1 MPGLWVRLGFVFI
14 KNLFS
19 GFHWFP
25 SHCQAKPTNSDV
37 SPSRMLPL
45 CLNDSN
51 IGTAIRKWRGR
62 KCWKSVWPP
71 QLLSLCSTG
80 WMVRHTVLV
89 GISQQ
94 IFALK
99 FVIFQLIH
107 LSFSGHTQFTE
118 ILHPLSSQLVLS
130 DGHQMF
136 YFALGQL
143 NTIAINIDVEGPSTE
158 WKEYDN
164 FLLFSFQALIIHVQ
178 ITAVWKVHSSY
189 TMSSIKMSLNIVI
202 KYCYSPNY

>member
-1 MPGLWVRLGFVFI
+1 
-14 KNLFS
+14 
-19 GFHWFP
+19 
-25 SHCQAKPTNSDV
+25 
-37 SPSRMLPL
+37 
-45 CLNDSN
+45 
-51 IGTAIRKWRGR
+51 
-62 KCWKSVWPP
+62 
-71 QLLSLCSTG
+71 
-80 WMVRHTVLV
+80 MVRHTVLV

-178 ITAVWKVHSSY
+178 IIAVWKVHSSY

-202 KYCYSPNY
+202 KYCYSLIIKLQGIFRHLDPRSGEMKDGLNPHVLERILQMCVVH